1 MIFIRKF
8 KSGSLVN
15 ITTWGCCDAF
25 GDFIPRTLEQSI
37 QLNIID
43 KTKAPEKKHQNLMAN
58 GATAYYLF
66 STDENCQADID
77 DLLIEHRVV
86 GMKPLL
92 TNRELDVVKV
102 LFKLRNT
109 KETASHLGITGS
121 TLVNHQSNI
130 TKKTGF
136 RTSEIAPMIAD
147 CASVELLMSVI
158 N

>member
-1 MIFIRKF
+1 
-8 KSGSLVN
+8 
-15 ITTWGCCDAF
+15 
-25 GDFIPRTLEQSI
+25 
-37 QLNIID
+37 
-43 KTKAPEKKHQNLMAN
+43 MAN

-102 LFKLRNT
+102 LFRLRNT

-136 RTSEIAPMIAD
+136 HTSEIAPMIAD
-147 CASVELLMSVI
+147 CASVELLISVI